1 MKVKI
6 ARRIVQFIA
15 FALLLLP
22 LVWPTNSVW
31 FGTYLSSQA
40 AGIALSDPL
49 AAIEV
54 MLAGKMI
61 WWPLI
66 GSMIPLLIATLLL
79 GRVFCSWICPL
90 NTVFELAAIIKA
102 PRVRGT
108 RNGWT
113 PYRMLTLFLLAALL
127 TSLPLFTILSPI
139 GILSRTIAFG
149 VGLELLFVV
158 ALIALEWLYDRKA
171 WCRTIC
177 PVGAL
182 YGLLGKWRLV
192 TIGIDSSNCLNC
204 HKCKNACTM
213 QVDVGSH
220 RFLNQLTCT
229 NCGDCVDACAAKAVY
244 FTWKNKQ
251 KGGAVQREFVDGIT
265 R

>member
-1 MKVKI
+1 MKVKV
-6 ARRIVQFIA
+6 ARRSVQLLA
-15 FALLLLP
+15 FSLLFLP
-22 LVWPTNSVW
+22 LVWPANWMW

-40 AGIALSDPL
+40 IGMALTDPL

-66 GSMIPLLIATLLL
+66 GSMLPLLIATLLF

-90 NTVFELAAIIKA
+90 NTVFELAAGIRA
-102 PRVRGT
+102 PRVCRN
-108 RNGWT
+108 RNGWL
-113 PYRMLTLFLLAALL
+113 PYQILALFLLAALL
-127 TSLPLFTILSPI
+127 TNLPLFTMLSPI
-139 GILSRTIAFG
+139 GILSRTVALG

-171 WCRTIC
+171 WCRNVC

-192 TIGIDSSNCLNC
+192 SIGIDHSNCLSC
-204 HKCKNACTM
+204 HKCRNACTM
-213 QVDVGSH
+213 QVDVGNH
-220 RFLNQLTCT
+220 RSLDQLTCT

-251 KGGAVQREFVDGIT
+251 KGGVVQRESVDGGK

>member
-6 ARRIVQFIA
+6 ARRIVQLLA
-15 FALLLLP
+15 FALLVLP
-22 LVWPTNSVW
+22 LIWSANSVW

-40 AGIALSDPL
+40 AGFALTDLL

-54 MLAGKMI
+54 MLAGKMF
-61 WWPLI
+61 WWPLV
-66 GSMIPLLIATLLL
+66 GSMMPLLIATLLL

-90 NTVFELAAIIKA
+90 NTVFELAASIKP
-102 PRVRGT
+102 PRVRRT
-108 RNGWT
+108 RNGWM
-113 PYRMLTLFLLAALL
+113 PFRILVLFLLAALL

-139 GILSRTIAFG
+139 GILSRAVAFG
-149 VGLELLFVV
+149 SGLELLFVV
-158 ALIALEWLYDRKA
+158 SLVALEWLYDRKA
-171 WCRTIC
+171 WCRNLC

-192 TIGIDSSNCLNC
+192 MIGIDRANCLNC

-213 QVDVGSH
+213 QVDVGS
-220 RFLNQLTCT
+220 RKPLAQLTCT

-251 KGGAVQREFVDGIT
+251 KGGTVQHEFVEGIT